1 MLKNKKTFY
10 WPLENDK
17 KLIIE
22 EEEPL
27 KPLKEFKEII
37 KQEEN
42 LD

>member
-17 KLIIE
+17 KIIE

-27 KPLKEFKEII
+27 KPLKEFKELI